1 VTEQILNLFPI
12 EHEGIAMSQGTM
24 QADSEKGSDASSDDL
39 RKLNSQ
45 IELQSVAQQ
54 EEKMERPG
62 DQYLCYSSTSVLPLE
77 HQILLQ
83 AAADLLA
90 ITRDD
95 LGKVVRYSE
104 ERFRNHLKE
113 QRKKETRE
121 SRMEIDRE

>member
-1 VTEQILNLFPI
+1 MTEQILNLFPI
-12 EHEGIAMSQGTM
+12 EHEGTAMSQDTT
-24 QADSEKGSDASSDDL
+24 QADSEKGSNASSDGL

-45 IELQSVAQQ
+45 IELQPVAQQ
-54 EEKMERPG
+54 EEKTERPG
-62 DQYLCYSSTSVLPLE
+62 DQYLCYSSTSELPLE
-77 HQILLQ
+77 HQTLLQ

-113 QRKKETRE
+113 QRKKEMRE
-121 SRMEIDRE
+121 SRM